1 MAQTWFS
8 DTINYLRQTED
19 LKEALDTI
27 NTVKSYAE
35 ANHQQLEVLKEWIN
49 EMSEC
54 ATVDR
59 TKLAQ
64 TLNSNLATVNS
75 QTAEIKNQLEVLK
88 SLVVKTLQVD
98 S

>member
-1 MAQTWFS
+1 
-8 DTINYLRQTED
+8 
-19 LKEALDTI
+19 
-27 NTVKSYAE
+27 
-35 ANHQQLEVLKEWIN
+35 
-49 EMSEC
+49 MSEC